1 MRSTLRRVVA
11 PAVVA
16 ATLAGAG
23 VGFNANASATFQL
36 SRVAGT
42 DRYATASAVAANA
55 FAAGAPSA
63 VIARGDAFPDAL
75 AGRYLAGIAAGPL
88 PLTQSDAL
96 PPATKDRLTAL
107 GVKSVFLLGGTGAV
121 SQGVQDELAKSYT
134 VTRVGGNNRYDTASR
149 IAQITNPVGI
159 GTIGGSKTAIVASGE
174 TFPDALGGGP
184 AAGKGTRPLVLTAA
198 TSLSPD
204 TASWLQFHAA
214 ALQGGRAF
222 GGTSAIADSTLAA
235 AVQAAG
241 GAVQTVNGQ
250 VVRVDATNHRYTF
263 VPNSATTAITDNHKA
278 TATSSV
284 DSQLTTTTP
293 NGSDISHE

>member
-107 GVKSVFLLGGTGAV
+107 GVKSVFLLGGTGAI
-121 SQGVQDELAKSYT
+121 SQAVQDDLAKTYT

-149 IAQITNPVGI
+149 IAQITNPAGI

-174 TFPDALGGGP
+174 TFPDALAAGP
-184 AAGKGTRPLVLTAA
+184 AAFAGRFPIVLTTAG
-198 TSLSPD
+198 SLPD
-204 TASWLQFHAA
+204 ESKA
-214 ALQGGRAF
+214 ALAALGVKHAVLVGCPP
-222 GGTSAIADSTLAA
+222 AI
-235 AVQAAG
+235 
-241 GAVQTVNGQ
+241 
-250 VVRVDATNHRYTF
+250 
-263 VPNSATTAITDNHKA
+263 P
-278 TATSSV
+278 
-284 DSQLTTTTP
+284 
-293 NGSDISHE
+293 